1 MVDLVQKEMTLV
13 WAETGDII
21 QPDDTKISNGWDVE
35 LVPRQWWN
43 WMQNRVDHNVAYLL
57 QKGFPEW
64 SAAVEYVINKSYV
77 QHLGVVYKCIQ
88 THTNQTPVVGAYW
101 VKAFVES
108 SNSLE
113 AIQPLTVAADKIAY
127 YTGANSAATTTLTS
141 FARTLLDDTSASA
154 ARTTLGAQAADAT
167 LTALAG
173 VATGLNKLPYFT
185 GTDAADVTDLSAYGR
200 TLIAT
205 ADAAAARTTL
215 GLQSGA
221 TTSVGTIA
229 TQNANNVAITGGSI
243 AGITDLAI
251 ADGGTGASNASDARS
266 NLGLGT
272 AATGD
277 VTTSTI
283 DSTIGRILRVGD
295 FGFGSTTLPITND
308 FNAITGSGWY
318 ANTSGAAVGLP
329 LADRIFTVM
338 HVALNANTA
347 MQYAIDTFTSTTDQ
361 RVFVRT
367 KNTGT
372 WAAWNEVWTSEN
384 QLNIGTTA
392 SSARTALALANSA
405 TIAATSANTAST
417 LVQRDGGGS
426 FSAGTITATLSGNA
440 STATTLIGDQSNW
453 ASYRA
458 SAVANMLGW
467 KKYGNGHV
475 IFDAS
480 NGTAPNGT
488 AINADNPGSSW
499 VSGYPSIM
507 GWNGTSTFGV
517 KVDRSQ
523 TSGTADTAATIS
535 ANAVN
540 IDSGLGAW
548 NAIYEITT
556 NTAGTFHAFQ
566 SKNGVMYHFG
576 GTSNLRSQVH
586 FPSSGTIWKRNFN
599 GSVWSN
605 WTTLLDNENS
615 GLTGG
620 QITFAG
626 NGSITI
632 LRNRGNLSVSRSS
645 VGRYDIGAP
654 FGLSSSQTV
663 VAMCADYLRTIVTAG
678 ASQGGTTQIGT
689 VPYNSNTF
697 TDSAYVCVILG
708 G

>member
-392 SSARTALALANSA
+392 SSARTALGLANSS
-405 TIAATSANTAST
+405 TIAAATAATPST
-417 LVQRDGGGS
+417 LVQRDANGVVFADGIVSGDATYLAQTDINTQRS
-426 FSAGTITATLSGNA
+426 YTADQSVYNIRNNTYVTDATL
-440 STATTLIGDQSNW
+440 
-453 ASYRA
+453 
-458 SAVANMLGW
+458 
-467 KKYGNGHV
+467 
-475 IFDAS
+475 
-480 NGTAPNGT
+480 
-488 AINADNPGSSW
+488 
-499 VSGYPSIM
+499 
-507 GWNGTSTFGV
+507 
-517 KVDRSQ
+517 
-523 TSGTADTAATIS
+523 TADRAAVGTYGLVENQGQYAEAFSVNTAAFQGIARSGS
-535 ANAVN
+535 ATGGWSVT
-540 IDSGLGAW
+540 GEGT
-548 NAIYEITT
+548 YQG
-556 NTAGTFHAFQ
+556 GTFH
-566 SKNGVMYHFG
+566 
-576 GTSNLRSQVH
+576 
-586 FPSSGTIWKRNFN
+586 SSIPVKQCNKQILPKP
-599 GSVWSN
+599 VWCCCPCPTKLFC
-605 WTTLLDNENS
+605 WRCF
-615 GLTGG
+615 TGG
-620 QITFAG
+620 
-626 NGSITI
+626 S
-632 LRNRGNLSVSRSS
+632 
-645 VGRYDIGAP
+645 D
-654 FGLSSSQTV
+654 
-663 VAMCADYLRTIVTAG
+663 
-678 ASQGGTTQIGT
+678 
-689 VPYNSNTF
+689 
-697 TDSAYVCVILG
+697 
-708 G
+708 